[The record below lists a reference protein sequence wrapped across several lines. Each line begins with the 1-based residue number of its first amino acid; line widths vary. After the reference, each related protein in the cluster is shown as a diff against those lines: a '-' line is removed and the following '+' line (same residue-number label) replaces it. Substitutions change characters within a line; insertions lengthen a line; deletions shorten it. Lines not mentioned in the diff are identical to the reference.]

1 MKRIDSSTIA
11 RILLMRRNGLTW
23 QRISQRTGF
32 SIPTCM
38 KHYKVGLRQ
47 AFMSFNQPKDEV

>member
-1 MKRIDSSTIA
+1 MHRVDNQLRA

-23 QRISQRTGF
+23 QRISERTGL